1 MIYLGKFIK
10 EVEKKTINNY
20 INNYLDATNEYAKY
34 LTGSPSFSTYYSINL
49 ESSTKD
55 LGLENV
61 TDIIGNESPIKYN
74 KIDNFPLY
82 IESEMTFSQLY
93 EEDSGYN
100 AEFEGTA
107 VVLAGTIIPQTDD
120 VFIIDYLEKRFLFR
134 VTQVETSNTTMRT
147 FYRITFVL
155 SAFDYLVKH
164 KEAPN
169 LGEIMNKVLER
180 IEEDNRD
187 KLEGI
192 FRSIDFNNKN
202 KLGDTKERNTILKNL
217 IEDFS
222 DTRLDLRP
230 SMLEGNDVIGDAYEY
245 LISHFASDA
254 GKKGGEF
261 YTPSEVSTLLA
272 KLVEPKEGE
281 MIYDPTCG
289 SGSLLIKASKEI
301 GSKNFRLYGQEKNGQ
316 TQALCKMNMFLHEI
330 NDAVIEWGDTI
341 RNPLHLQDNLLKTF
355 DVVVANPPFSLDK
368 WGADFAENDPF
379 MRFNH
384 YEVPPKSKGDYAFVI
399 HMIKSLNEHGRMG
412 VVLPHGVLFRG
423 ASEGKI
429 RQKLIEQNLLD
440 AIIGLPANL
449 FFGTGIPAVILILK
463 KNRTNKDVLFIDS
476 SNEDVEKGKNQ
487 NILTTE
493 NINKIVETYKNRSEI
508 EKYSHVATL
517 EEIQENDYNL
527 NIPRYVDTFEEE
539 KPVDIEATK
548 INISKIENE
557 LVTIKT
563 QMSAYLKELGL

>member
-1 MIYLGKFIK
+1 MQKTTQS
-10 EVEKKTINNY
+10 TINNVVWKACDTFRGTMDGSDY
-20 INNYLDATNEYAKY
+20 KDYVLTMLFVKY
-34 LTGSPSFSTYYSINL
+34 LSDFYKEKL
-49 ESSTKD
+49 EQLQAEYGDK
-55 LGLENV
+55 
-61 TDIIGNESPIKYN
+61 TDRIEAKLKREKFRLDESC
-74 KIDNFPLY
+74 
-82 IESEMTFSQLY
+82 T
-93 EEDSGYN
+93 
-100 AEFEGTA
+100 
-107 VVLAGTIIPQTDD
+107 
-120 VFIIDYLEKRFLFR
+120 
-134 VTQVETSNTTMRT
+134 
-147 FYRITFVL
+147 
-155 SAFDYLVKH
+155 FDYLIKH
-164 KEAPN
+164 KEASN

-202 KLGDTKERNTILKNL
+202 KLGDTKERNAILKHL

-222 DTRLDLRP
+222 DSRLDLRP
-230 SMLEGNDVIGDAYEY
+230 SMLQGNDVIGDAYEY

-272 KLVEPKEGE
+272 KLVEPKEGD

-368 WGADFAENDPF
+368 WGADFAQNDPF
-379 MRFNH
+379 MRFSH

-429 RQKLIEQNLLD
+429 RKRLIEQNLLD

-449 FFGTGIPAVILILK
+449 FFGTGIPATILVFK
-463 KNRTNKDVLFIDS
+463 KNRIHNDILFIDAS
-476 SNEDVEKGKNQ
+476 REFDKAKNQ
-487 NILTTE
+487 N
-493 NINKIVETYKNRSEI
+493 NISDVNIDKIIETYRNRSEI

-517 EEIQENDYNL
+517 EEIQENEYNL

-539 KPVDIEATK
+539 NPVDIEATK
-548 INISKIENE
+548 ANISKIESE

>member
-1 MIYLGKFIK
+1 MQKTTQS
-10 EVEKKTINNY
+10 TINNVVWKACDTFRGTMDGSDY
-20 INNYLDATNEYAKY
+20 KDYVLTMLFVKY
-34 LTGSPSFSTYYSINL
+34 LSDFYKEKL
-49 ESSTKD
+49 EQLQAEYGDK
-55 LGLENV
+55 
-61 TDIIGNESPIKYN
+61 TDRIEAKLKREKFRLDESC
-74 KIDNFPLY
+74 
-82 IESEMTFSQLY
+82 T
-93 EEDSGYN
+93 
-100 AEFEGTA
+100 
-107 VVLAGTIIPQTDD
+107 
-120 VFIIDYLEKRFLFR
+120 
-134 VTQVETSNTTMRT
+134 
-147 FYRITFVL
+147 
-155 SAFDYLVKH
+155 FDYLVKH

-202 KLGDTKERNTILKNL
+202 ILGDTKERNTILKHL

-245 LISHFASDA
+245 LLGHFAGEE

-341 RNPLHLQDNLLKTF
+341 SNPLHLQDNLLKTF

-368 WGADFAENDPF
+368 WGEEVANDDSF
-379 MRFNH
+379 GRFK
-384 YEVPPKSKGDYAFVI
+384 YGTPPKSKGDYAFVL
-399 HMIKSLNEHGRMG
+399 HMLSSLNSHGKMG
-412 VVLPHGVLFRG
+412 VILPHGVLFRG

-429 RQKLIEQNLLD
+429 RTKLIEENLLD
-440 AIIGLPANL
+440 AVIGLPANL
-449 FFGTGIPAVILILK
+449 FFGTSIPACILIFK
-463 KNRTNKDVLFIDS
+463 KNRTHNDILFIDAS
-476 SNEDVEKGKNQ
+476 REYEKGKNQ
-487 NILTTE
+487 NNLTDE
-493 NINKIVETYKNRSEI
+493 HIAKIVETYKSRSEI
-508 EKYSHVATL
+508 QKYSHVATL

-539 KPVDIEATK
+539 EIIDLDATK
-548 INISKIENE
+548 TNIVTIENE
-557 LVTIKT
+557 LIEIKSK
-563 QMSAYLKELGL
+563 MSGYLQELGL

>member
-1 MIYLGKFIK
+1 
-10 EVEKKTINNY
+10 
-20 INNYLDATNEYAKY
+20 
-34 LTGSPSFSTYYSINL
+34 
-49 ESSTKD
+49 
-55 LGLENV
+55 
-61 TDIIGNESPIKYN
+61 
-74 KIDNFPLY
+74 
-82 IESEMTFSQLY
+82 
-93 EEDSGYN
+93 
-100 AEFEGTA
+100 
-107 VVLAGTIIPQTDD
+107 
-120 VFIIDYLEKRFLFR
+120 
-134 VTQVETSNTTMRT
+134 
-147 FYRITFVL
+147 
-155 SAFDYLVKH
+155 
-164 KEAPN
+164 
-169 LGEIMNKVLER
+169 
-180 IEEDNRD
+180 
-187 KLEGI
+187 
-192 FRSIDFNNKN
+192 
-202 KLGDTKERNTILKNL
+202 
-217 IEDFS
+217 
-222 DTRLDLRP
+222 
-230 SMLEGNDVIGDAYEY
+230 MLEGNDVIGDAYEY

-301 GSKNFRLYGQEKNGQ
+301 KSKNFRLYGQEKNGQ

-423 ASEGKI
+423 ANEGKI
-429 RQKLIEQNLLD
+429 RKKLIEQNLLD

-449 FFGTGIPAVILILK
+449 FFGTGIPATILVFK
-463 KNRTNKDVLFIDS
+463 KNRIHNDILFIDAS
-476 SNEDVEKGKNQ
+476 REFDKAKNQ
-487 NILTTE
+487 N
-493 NINKIVETYKNRSEI
+493 NISDVNIDKIIETYRNRSEI

-539 KPVDIEATK
+539 EPVDIEATK
-548 INISKIENE
+548 INISKIESE

-563 QMSAYLKELGL
+563 QMNSYLKELGL

>member
-1 MIYLGKFIK
+1 
-10 EVEKKTINNY
+10 
-20 INNYLDATNEYAKY
+20 
-34 LTGSPSFSTYYSINL
+34 
-49 ESSTKD
+49 
-55 LGLENV
+55 
-61 TDIIGNESPIKYN
+61 
-74 KIDNFPLY
+74 
-82 IESEMTFSQLY
+82 
-93 EEDSGYN
+93 
-100 AEFEGTA
+100 
-107 VVLAGTIIPQTDD
+107 
-120 VFIIDYLEKRFLFR
+120 
-134 VTQVETSNTTMRT
+134 
-147 FYRITFVL
+147 
-155 SAFDYLVKH
+155 
-164 KEAPN
+164 
-169 LGEIMNKVLER
+169 MNKVLER

-272 KLVEPKEGE
+272 KLVEPKEGD

-301 GSKNFRLYGQEKNGQ
+301 GSKNFRLYGQERNGQ

>member
-1 MIYLGKFIK
+1 
-10 EVEKKTINNY
+10 
-20 INNYLDATNEYAKY
+20 
-34 LTGSPSFSTYYSINL
+34 
-49 ESSTKD
+49 
-55 LGLENV
+55 
-61 TDIIGNESPIKYN
+61 
-74 KIDNFPLY
+74 
-82 IESEMTFSQLY
+82 
-93 EEDSGYN
+93 
-100 AEFEGTA
+100 
-107 VVLAGTIIPQTDD
+107 
-120 VFIIDYLEKRFLFR
+120 
-134 VTQVETSNTTMRT
+134 
-147 FYRITFVL
+147 
-155 SAFDYLVKH
+155 
-164 KEAPN
+164 
-169 LGEIMNKVLER
+169 MNKVLER

>member
-1 MIYLGKFIK
+1 MQKTTQS
-10 EVEKKTINNY
+10 TINNVVWKACDTFRGTMDGSDY
-20 INNYLDATNEYAKY
+20 KDYVLTMLFVKY
-34 LTGSPSFSTYYSINL
+34 LSDFYKEKL
-49 ESSTKD
+49 EQLQAEYGDK
-55 LGLENV
+55 
-61 TDIIGNESPIKYN
+61 TDR
-74 KIDNFPLY
+74 
-82 IESEMTFSQLY
+82 IEAKLKR
-93 EEDSGYN
+93 
-100 AEFEGTA
+100 
-107 VVLAGTIIPQTDD
+107 
-120 VFIIDYLEKRFLFR
+120 EKFR
-134 VTQVETSNTTMRT
+134 LDKSCT
-147 FYRITFVL
+147 
-155 SAFDYLVKH
+155 FDYLVKH

-187 KLEGI
+187 KLKGI

-301 GSKNFRLYGQEKNGQ
+301 GSKNFRLYGQERNGQ

-368 WGADFAENDPF
+368 WGADFAQNDPF

-440 AIIGLPANL
+440 AIVGLPANL
-449 FFGTGIPAVILILK
+449 FFGTGIPAAILVFK
-463 KNRTNKDVLFIDS
+463 KNRVNNDILFIDAS
-476 SNEDVEKGKNQ
+476 REFDKAKNQ
-487 NILTTE
+487 NNLTDE
-493 NINKIVETYKNRSEI
+493 NIVKIIETYRNRSEI

-539 KPVDIEATK
+539 NPVDIEATK
-548 INISKIENE
+548 ANISKIESE

-563 QMSAYLKELGL
+563 QMSTYLKELGL

>member
-1 MIYLGKFIK
+1 MQKTTQS
-10 EVEKKTINNY
+10 TINNVVWKACDTFRGTMDGSDY
-20 INNYLDATNEYAKY
+20 KDYVLTMLFVKY
-34 LTGSPSFSTYYSINL
+34 LSDFYKEKL
-49 ESSTKD
+49 EQLQAEYGDK
-55 LGLENV
+55 
-61 TDIIGNESPIKYN
+61 TDRIEAKLKREKFRLDESC
-74 KIDNFPLY
+74 
-82 IESEMTFSQLY
+82 T
-93 EEDSGYN
+93 
-100 AEFEGTA
+100 
-107 VVLAGTIIPQTDD
+107 
-120 VFIIDYLEKRFLFR
+120 
-134 VTQVETSNTTMRT
+134 
-147 FYRITFVL
+147 
-155 SAFDYLVKH
+155 FDYLVKH

>member
-1 MIYLGKFIK
+1 MQKTTQS
-10 EVEKKTINNY
+10 TINNVVWKACDTFRGTMDGSDY
-20 INNYLDATNEYAKY
+20 KDYVLTMLFVKY
-34 LTGSPSFSTYYSINL
+34 LSDFYKEKL
-49 ESSTKD
+49 EQLQAEYGDK
-55 LGLENV
+55 
-61 TDIIGNESPIKYN
+61 TDRIEAKLKREKFRLDESC
-74 KIDNFPLY
+74 
-82 IESEMTFSQLY
+82 T
-93 EEDSGYN
+93 
-100 AEFEGTA
+100 
-107 VVLAGTIIPQTDD
+107 
-120 VFIIDYLEKRFLFR
+120 
-134 VTQVETSNTTMRT
+134 
-147 FYRITFVL
+147 
-155 SAFDYLVKH
+155 FDYLVKH
-164 KEAPN
+164 KEASN

-379 MRFNH
+379 MRFNY

-449 FFGTGIPAVILILK
+449 FFGTGIPAAILVFK
-463 KNRTNKDVLFIDS
+463 KNRANKDILFIDAS
-476 SNEDVEKGKNQ
+476 REFDKAKNQ
-487 NILTTE
+487 NNLTDE
-493 NINKIVETYKNRSEI
+493 NIAKIIETYRNRSEI

-539 KPVDIEATK
+539 EPVDIEATK
-548 INISKIENE
+548 ANISKIENE

>member
-1 MIYLGKFIK
+1 MQKTTQS
-10 EVEKKTINNY
+10 TINNVVWKACDTFRGTMDGSDY
-20 INNYLDATNEYAKY
+20 KDYVLTMLFVKY
-34 LTGSPSFSTYYSINL
+34 LSDFYKEKL
-49 ESSTKD
+49 ELLKEEYGD
-55 LGLENV
+55 K
-61 TDIIGNESPIKYN
+61 TDRIEAKLKKEKFRLDESC
-74 KIDNFPLY
+74 
-82 IESEMTFSQLY
+82 T
-93 EEDSGYN
+93 
-100 AEFEGTA
+100 
-107 VVLAGTIIPQTDD
+107 
-120 VFIIDYLEKRFLFR
+120 
-134 VTQVETSNTTMRT
+134 
-147 FYRITFVL
+147 
-155 SAFDYLVKH
+155 FDYLIKH
-164 KEAPN
+164 KEASN

-222 DTRLDLRP
+222 DSRLELRP

-330 NDAVIEWGDTI
+330 NDAIIEWGDTI

-476 SNEDVEKGKNQ
+476 SNEGVEKGKNQ
-487 NILTTE
+487 NILTTK
-493 NINKIVETYKNRSEI
+493 NINKIVETYKNRIEI

-539 KPVDIEATK
+539 EPVDIEATK
-548 INISKIENE
+548 ANISKIENE
-557 LVTIKT
+557 LVVIKT
-563 QMSAYLKELGL
+563 QMISYLKELGL

>member
-1 MIYLGKFIK
+1 MQKTTQS
-10 EVEKKTINNY
+10 TINNVVWKACDTFRGTMDGSDY
-20 INNYLDATNEYAKY
+20 KDYVLTMLFVKY
-34 LTGSPSFSTYYSINL
+34 LSDFYKEKL
-49 ESSTKD
+49 EQLQAEYGDK
-55 LGLENV
+55 
-61 TDIIGNESPIKYN
+61 TDRIEAKLKREKFRLDESC
-74 KIDNFPLY
+74 
-82 IESEMTFSQLY
+82 T
-93 EEDSGYN
+93 
-100 AEFEGTA
+100 
-107 VVLAGTIIPQTDD
+107 
-120 VFIIDYLEKRFLFR
+120 
-134 VTQVETSNTTMRT
+134 
-147 FYRITFVL
+147 
-155 SAFDYLVKH
+155 FDYLIKH
-164 KEAPN
+164 KEAAN

-423 ASEGKI
+423 SSEGKI
-429 RQKLIEQNLLD
+429 RQKLIEQNYLD
-440 AIIGLPANL
+440 AVIGLPSNL
-449 FFGTGIPAVILILK
+449 FFGTNISATILVFK
-463 KNRTNKDVLFIDS
+463 KQRNTTDIFFIDASQDFNKD
-476 SNEDVEKGKNQ
+476 KNQ
-487 NILTTE
+487 NTIDE
-493 NINKIVETYKNRSEI
+493 EHINKIIETYKNRCEI

-539 KPVDIEATK
+539 QPVDLDATK
-548 INISKIENE
+548 ENIAALENE
-557 LVTIKT
+557 LRDIRVK
-563 QMSAYLKELGL
+563 MDSFLNELGL